1 MKNLYI
7 VETWRWVRAE
17 CRVRN
22 YAELQAEEYLNNYWW
37 TVRLYNYAI
46 ENPNIDFQVL
56 DWELSFFEDDTY
68 IYPEELEEHWVKYK
82 LLKTIEEPIL
92 DY

>member
-56 DWELSFFEDDTY
+56 DWELSFFEDDNY
-68 IYPEELEEHWVKYK
+68 IYPEELEEHWIKYK

>member
-22 YAELQAEEYLNNYWW
+22 YAELQAEEYLDNYWW
-37 TVRLYNYAI
+37 TVRLYNYTI

-68 IYPEELEEHWVKYK
+68 IYPEELEEHWVKHK